1 MVTDKPAF
9 HRRSMLGRS
18 TFTTFREAI
27 TVLGRM
33 PDTDAILLV
42 CAITAHP
49 LRQLGRPSASTPF
62 STLASMQTSLD
73 RHAFMNRP
81 TFGTGKVANIFI
93 RRWFGRP
100 DMNKPTGGSKFAI
113 PG

>member
-1 MVTDKPAF
+1 
-9 HRRSMLGRS
+9 MLGRS
-18 TFTTFREAI
+18 TFTAFREAI
-27 TVLGRM
+27 TVLGCM
-33 PDTDAILLV
+33 PDTNAILLV

-49 LRQLGRPSASTPF
+49 LRQLGRPSARTIF

-73 RHAFMNRP
+73 RHTFMSRA
-81 TFGTGKVANIFI
+81 TFGTGNEGHIVN

-100 DMNKPTGGSKFAI
+100 DMNKPTGGSEFAI